1 MNKPYQVDVL
11 GEGAVEAVRDYV
23 KKFRL
28 AVTMARFAGGVSV
41 YGPAAWAVGAA
52 FENVGWTVED
62 GDDGNGYDPAVDSS
76 DAWRSQSSQVG
87 FSVFS

>member
-1 MNKPYQVDVL
+1 
-11 GEGAVEAVRDYV
+11 
-23 KKFRL
+23 
-28 AVTMARFAGGVSV
+28 VSV